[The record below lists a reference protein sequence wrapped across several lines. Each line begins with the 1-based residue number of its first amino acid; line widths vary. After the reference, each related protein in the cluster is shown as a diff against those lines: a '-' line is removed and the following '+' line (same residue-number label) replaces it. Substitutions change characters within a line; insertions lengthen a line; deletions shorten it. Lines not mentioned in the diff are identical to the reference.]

1 MYDPYARDEAS
12 AVPLPRS
19 GKRSGPGTVP
29 AMGYTRPF
37 LPSSRVHVRAGSRG
51 VMHGMCL
58 SEQAEVKVLPSSVF
72 AFKMALRKVSLWL
85 LLMPTRCSY
94 DRLCQSRW
102 R

>member
-1 MYDPYARDEAS
+1 
-12 AVPLPRS
+12 
-19 GKRSGPGTVP
+19 
-29 AMGYTRPF
+29 
-37 LPSSRVHVRAGSRG
+37 
-51 VMHGMCL
+51 MHGMCL